1 MVSYFLTLNSFYKLT
16 FKYIDMSEK
25 NSGSGFAFVAGLAV
39 GAAVGALAGL
49 LFAPET
55 GEDTRKKLGDKSKEL
70 ADDLY
75 DKFDDLKDS
84 MTDLMEDVKES
95 TAETLETVK
104 NSANTLLEEAKAK
117 SK

>member
-1 MVSYFLTLNSFYKLT
+1 
-16 FKYIDMSEK
+16 MSENK
-25 NSGSGFAFVAGLAV
+25 SNSNLAFIAGL
-39 GAAVGALAGL
+39 AVGALAGL

-75 DKFDDLKDS
+75 DKFDDFKDS
-84 MTDLMEDVKES
+84 MLDVLEDVKES

-104 NSANTLLEEAKAK
+104 SNASAMLDDVKAK
-117 SK
+117 TK

>member
-1 MVSYFLTLNSFYKLT
+1 
-16 FKYIDMSEK
+16 MSEK
-25 NSGSGFAFVAGLAV
+25 SSNSSLAFIAGL
-39 GAAVGALAGL
+39 AVGALAGL

-55 GEDTRKKLGDKSKEL
+55 GEDTRKRLTDKSKEL

-84 MTDLMEDVKES
+84 MTDIMEDVKET

-104 NSANTLLEEAKAK
+104 QNTNALIEEVKAKAK
-117 SK
+117 